1 MARHQMPQRTK
12 RRLIAA
18 GIAAVTIIGTGV
30 VIGVTGAA
38 SAKNRG
44 NSVDLSV
51 LECIPDVANPTSSA
65 TAPPPPASSAPGS
78 SAVAP
83 PASSAEQAPP
93 AEAPAEQPAEEAPAE
108 QPAEQAPAEQPAAE
122 APAENPATP
131 AVQGF
136 RKPPVGQPAQPEAA
150 VQPEAPAQPEEQAPA
165 EQVPGA
171 PAGQPAQP
179 PSETPGKPAPPA
191 APNGGANTAPDEAG
205 APAPMVPA
213 PQPQA
218 EDVKEFTKQSCSKA
232 FGPFPQDFVNILKV
246 RPSNLY
252 PRVQR
257 SGSRGT
263 FTSRCGT
270 NANGHRNSDN
280 HIAAPGVVNG
290 AHHQHDY
297 VGNEDTDNQS
307 TPESLSAAGTTCTN
321 GDKSTYF
328 WPVIRVRDRDGGG
341 AGDDAPN
348 PHNIGEII
356 APASAN
362 LTFHGNPVSKVVAM
376 PQFIKVLTGNAKAA
390 IQNGANANAK
400 WTCSG
405 FQNRFT
411 DKYPLCPRGS
421 RLMRV
426 ADFPSCWDG
435 QNVDSANHRTHIV
448 FPDKTGACPA
458 GTKAVP
464 QLRITL
470 TYNLPRGRIFA
481 VDAFP
486 EVQHNPTTDH
496 NDFQNVM
503 PEALMNQ
510 AVTCINSGRRC

>member
-38 SAKNRG
+38 SAKNRSRG
-44 NSVDLSV
+44 VDLSV
-51 LECIPDVANPTSSA
+51 LECIPVDAQPSAPPSQPQAPPSSSA
-65 TAPPPPASSAPGS
+65 AD
-78 SAVAP
+78 V
-83 PASSAEQAPP
+83 APP
-93 AEAPAEQPAEEAPAE
+93 AEAPAEEAPAE
-108 QPAEQAPAEQPAAE
+108 QPPANEAPAEEAPAEQPPANE
-122 APAENPATP
+122 APAT
-131 AVQGF
+131 
-136 RKPPVGQPAQPEAA
+136 
-150 VQPEAPAQPEEQAPA
+150 EAPAQEQGAEQEGAEEAPQTQGLRKPKPAPAPAQPA
-165 EQVPGA
+165 EQ
-171 PAGQPAQP
+171 PADSAEQPAEVNP
-179 PSETPGKPAPPA
+179 PSETPGKPAAPPA
-191 APNGGANTAPDEAG
+191 ANAPDEAG
-205 APAPMVPA
+205 PQPPNTPE

-218 EDVKEFTKQSCSKA
+218 EDVKEFTKPSCNDA
-232 FGPFPQDFVNILKV
+232 LGPFPQDFVNILKV
-246 RPSNLY
+246 RPANNQ

-263 FTSRCGT
+263 FTSNCGT
-270 NANGHRNSDN
+270 NQNGHRNSDN
-280 HIAAPGVVNG
+280 HIVGPGVINA

-297 VGNEDTDNQS
+297 VGNEDTNANS
-307 TPESLSAAGTTCTN
+307 TPESLGAAGTTCNN

-328 WPVIRVRDRDGGG
+328 WPVLRVRNRDGGG
-341 AGDDAPN
+341 ASDDAPN
-348 PHNIGEII
+348 PHNIGDIVG
-356 APASAN
+356 PASVN
-362 LTFHGNPVSKVVAM
+362 LTFRGNAVAKVVPM
-376 PQFIKVLTGNAKAA
+376 PQFIKILTGNAKAS

-400 WTCSG
+400 WTCTG
-405 FQNRFT
+405 FTNRFT
-411 DKYPLCPRGS
+411 DKYPLCPPGS

-448 FPDKTGACPA
+448 FPNQQGVCPE
-458 GTKAVP
+458 GTQAVP

-470 TYNLPRGRIFA
+470 TYNIPRGRIFA

-503 PEALMNQ
+503 PEALMQ
-510 AVTCINSGRRC
+510 RAVRCINNGQRC